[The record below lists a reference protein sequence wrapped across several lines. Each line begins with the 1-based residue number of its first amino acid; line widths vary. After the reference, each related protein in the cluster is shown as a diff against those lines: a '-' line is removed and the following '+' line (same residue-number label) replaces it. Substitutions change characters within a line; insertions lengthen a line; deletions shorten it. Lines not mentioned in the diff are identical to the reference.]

1 MEIIVVILSIILLF
15 LMAYLFLIKREL
27 KRIKKELDL
36 VLSRKTNSL
45 VHVEFTTK
53 EIKELVDC
61 INKHLTNINDKES
74 KLEKKNTNF
83 IKMIRNISH
92 DLRTPLTSSLGYVNL
107 ILNSN
112 EKEQEKIKNLKIVEE
127 RLKRLSELI
136 DSFFEFTKVLSN
148 DQTIELANVNLVGI
162 MEKSI
167 SNHYEDFQELNR
179 MIEFKIPK
187 RKILLNTN
195 EIMLTRVFDNLIRNA
210 YKHSSSNLKIEIL
223 EEKNTNKIKFT
234 NDLISEEIDVDQIFD
249 EFYTVDISRTK
260 GNTGLGLAISKE
272 FVEQLNGTIQAKK
285 SHNKL
290 IITIT
295 FKREKNEI

>member
-167 SNHYEDFQELNR
+167 SNHYEDFQELKR
-179 MIEFKIPK
+179 MIEFKTPK

-223 EEKNTNKIKFT
+223 EEKNKNKIKFT

-295 FKREKNEI
+295 FQREKNV